1 MSKVASLTPNKTYKG
16 RWEEVS
22 SHQHEISPE
31 AQVELNVYDP
41 KSESATAAGLFD
53 GKSLADLILEIG
65 TVKGL
70 PDDLASQP
78 QKHMSGFG
86 EIDRREIAELKC

>member
-78 QKHMSGFG
+78 QKRMSGFG
-86 EIDRREIAELKC
+86 ENPQGRQ